1 MRRRASGRDAFL
13 SLLADEGVDHLFGN
27 PGTTELAIME
37 AVGNRNDIRFVLGLQ
52 ESSVVAMA
60 DGFARASNRLTAC
73 NVHVA
78 PGLGNA
84 MGSLFGARFCN
95 SPIILTAGQQEQGH
109 GLTEPLLYGPL
120 VAMAQ
125 PLVKWAIE
133 VTRVEDL
140 PRILRR
146 AAKVATTP
154 PAGPVFISLPGD
166 ILDGEAELDFGH
178 STRVEPTARPADA
191 SVERLARRLLQA
203 QRPVI
208 VVGNEIARYEA
219 WAECTALA
227 EVLGAAVYQ
236 QTVPDAA
243 HFPSEHRAFM
253 GSLPRNQPKV
263 RDTLSKHDLLIS
275 LGGDS
280 LRMSVYSPT
289 EALPD
294 GLPIVQI
301 TEADWDIGKNYPVE
315 IALRANVRET
325 LAVLVPC
332 LRRFGAAGQDALAR
346 GRLDELE
353 KRNWSAQRAKLA
365 AEYDQ
370 RAADRPIDPRYLMR
384 RLVAALPAQV
394 LVVEEAL
401 TAASPLLDML
411 PYRDPRSFMGLASGG
426 IGFALPGAVGASLAL
441 PGRPVV
447 AVVGDGSAMYSIQ
460 ALWTAAHLKLP
471 ITYVILNNRS
481 YRILKERM
489 VSFRGAHAF
498 TGMDFREPPID
509 FKAMA
514 EAMGV
519 KAATVS
525 DPREIDSAMHEA
537 IGAGE
542 PRLLEFIIAGGFG

>member
-1 MRRRASGRDAFL
+1 
-13 SLLADEGVDHLFGN
+13 
-27 PGTTELAIME
+27 ME
-37 AVGNRNDIRFVLGLQ
+37 AVGKRDDIRFVLGLQ

-84 MGSLFGARFCN
+84 MGSLFSARFCN

-109 GLTEPLLYGPL
+109 GLMEPLLYGPL

-125 PLVKWAIE
+125 PLVKYAIE

-146 AAKVATTP
+146 AAKVATAP

-166 ILDGEAELDFGH
+166 ILDGEAELDFGR

-191 SVERLARRLLQA
+191 SIERLAHRLLQA

-208 VVGNEIARYEA
+208 IVGNEIARYDA
-219 WAECTALA
+219 WAECAALA

-263 RDTLSKHDLLIS
+263 REMLSAHDLLIS

-289 EALPD
+289 DALPD

-332 LRRFGAAGQDALAR
+332 LRRLGGAGRDAAAR
-346 GRLDELE
+346 GKLDELE
-353 KRNWSAQRAKLA
+353 KHNWSTRRAKLA

-384 RLVAALPAQV
+384 RVVEALPTKAV
-394 LVVEEAL
+394 VVEEAL
-401 TAASPLLDML
+401 TAASSLLDML

-489 VSFRGAHAF
+489 VSFRGARAF
-498 TGMDFREPPID
+498 TGMDFCDPPID

-519 KAATVS
+519 QAATVS
-525 DPREIDSAMHEA
+525 DPREIDSAMREA
-537 IGAGE
+537 TSAGA
-542 PRLLEFIIAGGFG
+542 PRLLEFIVDGGF